1 VKRGTVCAWARLALV
16 TAFLPAAAPAQ
27 DPPRLYESAH
37 ATVVEVPVHV
47 LGRDGRPVAGLTAS
61 DFELRDDGVPQ
72 AITACDVVDLRR
84 TAVIPSLPGNVPP
97 PARRHWLFLFDLS
110 FSRSVSITRAVEAAA
125 RFVTVGLAPAD
136 LAAVASVSVDRGVR
150 LHLFFSSDRKQ
161 IVEAIRSILTPRG
174 EDRSLDPLDLVLTTP
189 GDPRAYRDASTE
201 SSPAAASIDPGLS
214 SLYSMMARRST
225 DRFSLGRVSSQLT
238 ALSGLARALDTVS
251 GRKTVLLFSEGFDS
265 RLVSGSI
272 ARPISGETLAPEND
286 AIFGGRIWAVDLDR
300 RSGDPTL
307 LKHLAE
313 TTDLFRRSDC
323 TLYPI
328 DIGGL
333 KASDDDLTPKIQ
345 GQDSLFAFASG
356 TGGELLDAG
365 NDLEE
370 QMRRVAEKLALT
382 YILSFT
388 PTVSRGEGTYHPLR
402 VTVNARG
409 ARVSARAGYYESRL
423 FRALSPLERTL
434 SAADIVTHE
443 RGPSGWPLE
452 LLALPFA
459 GEPLGQAAVV
469 LEMPGPALLRG
480 AGGTIRLGIYVYAV
494 TEAGDVLDFFS
505 RSVTLDTAR
514 DGARL
519 SAGSFRYCGV
529 VRLPAGAH
537 RIRALLRDEEKGSRG
552 FRAANVDMPGP
563 GEASRLIVFPPLF
576 LGSAET
582 GVSLRDPAFPA
593 GAENELFEVGGEVFV
608 PELLPAVAPGT
619 PVRICLMAYGGSSGP
634 LELRAVVR
642 TANGSVSA
650 PGRFAVLGRG
660 PAGAAGLV
668 KFLVEFSPGPL
679 PPGEAALRVTFQDP
693 SGRSAAASSEAKF
706 RVP

>member
-1 VKRGTVCAWARLALV
+1 MRTGTICVCAPLAFFGAV
-16 TAFLPAAAPAQ
+16 LPIAAPAQ
-27 DPPRLYESAH
+27 DSPRVHESAH

-47 LGRDGRPVAGLTAS
+47 LGRDGKPVAGLTAS
-61 DFELRDDGVPQ
+61 DFDLWDDGVRQ
-72 AITACDVVDLRR
+72 TITACDVVDLRR
-84 TAVIPSLPGNVPP
+84 TTEIPSLPGNVPP
-97 PARRHWLFLFDLS
+97 PARRHWLLLFDLS

-150 LHLFFSSDRKQ
+150 MHLSFSSDRKQ
-161 IVEAIRSILTPRG
+161 IVEAIRSIQTPRG

-189 GDPRAYRDASTE
+189 GDPKAYRDASTE
-201 SSPAAASIDPGLS
+201 SSPASATIDPGLS

-225 DRFSLGRVSSQLT
+225 DRFSLGRVSSQLV
-238 ALSGLARALDTVS
+238 ALSDLARALDAVS

-272 ARPISGETLAPEND
+272 ARPVTAETLAPEND
-286 AIFGGRIWAVDLDR
+286 AIFGGRIWAVDVDR
-300 RSGDPTL
+300 RSGDPGL

-333 KASDDDLTPKIQ
+333 KASDDDLTPRIQ
-345 GQDSLFAFASG
+345 GKDALFAFASG

-388 PTVSRGEGTYHPLR
+388 PTVSRGEGIYHALR
-402 VTVNARG
+402 VAVTARG

-443 RGPSGWPLE
+443 GGSSAWPLE
-452 LLALPFA
+452 LLAFPFA
-459 GEPLGQAAVV
+459 GEPLGRAAVV
-469 LEMPGPALLRG
+469 LEAPGPALLRG
-480 AGGTIRLGIYVYAV
+480 AGGSLRLGVYVYAV

-505 RSVTLDTAR
+505 RSVLLDTAR

-529 VRLPAGAH
+529 VRLPVGTY

-552 FRAANVDMPGP
+552 FRAATIEMPRS
-563 GEASRLIVFPPLF
+563 GETSRLVALPPLF
-576 LGSAET
+576 LGSAES

-593 GAENELFEVGGEVFV
+593 GTESEPFEVGGEIFV
-608 PELLPAVAPGT
+608 PELLPVVAPGT
-619 PVRICLMAYGGSSGP
+619 PVRICLMAYGGSSRS
-634 LELRAVVR
+634 LELMAVVR
-642 TANGSVSA
+642 TASGSVSA
-650 PGRFAVLGRG
+650 PGRFAVLGRA
-660 PAGAAGLV
+660 PTGAAGLV
-668 KFLVEFSPGPL
+668 KFLAEFSPGPL
-679 PPGEAALRVTFQDP
+679 PPGEAALRVTFLDP
-693 SGRSAAASSEAKF
+693 SGRSAASSSEAKF